1 MDEHIL
7 EFITESFED
16 GFIDYVEPV
25 DETYVDF
32 QDEVLLL
39 DNDNI
44 LISDDDIVS
53 DTENNVS
60 EDIIKSVDE
69 VVSSPEVQEA
79 LPLNTGSANGS
90 TYNIYNIT
98 LNHQED
104 ISEVPQEEQ
113 IQEEELPEAVTEA
126 EYSIDDIYSKLDGI
140 ASDVSVLKSNNY
152 NHSQNMEKIG
162 LTVVGLCVALLG
174 GLVAYS
180 VFNHIRP

>member
-16 GFIDYVEPV
+16 GFIEYIEPV
-25 DETYVDF
+25 NETTVDI
-32 QDEVLLL
+32 QDEELLF
-39 DNDNI
+39 DNDTVI
-44 LISDDDIVS
+44 ISDDDIVS
-53 DTENNVS
+53 ITENNIS
-60 EDIIKSVDE
+60 EDIVKSVDE
-69 VVSSPEVQEA
+69 VVKSPEVQEA
-79 LPLNTGSANGS
+79 LPLDTVSANGS
-90 TYNIYNIT
+90 TYNIYNIALT
-98 LNHQED
+98 QQED

-126 EYSIDDIYSKLDGI
+126 EYSIDDIYTKLDGI

>member
-7 EFITESFED
+7 EFITEDFED
-16 GFIDYVEPV
+16 GFIENIEPV
-25 DETYVDF
+25 EETSADF

-44 LISDDDIVS
+44 IISDDDFVS
-53 DTENNVS
+53 DTDNNVS
-60 EDIIKSVDE
+60 EDIVNSVDD
-69 VVSSPEVQEA
+69 VVSSAEVQEA
-79 LPLNTGSANGS
+79 LPSDFGSENGN

-98 LNHQED
+98 LNQQEN
-104 ISEVPQEEQ
+104 ITEVTEEEQ
-113 IQEEELPEAVTEA
+113 IQEEEPEEAITETQ
-126 EYSIDDIYSKLDGI
+126 YNLDDIYSKLDGLS
-140 ASDVSVLKSNNY
+140 SDVSVLKSNNY

>member
-7 EFITESFED
+7 EFITEGFED
-16 GFIDYVEPV
+16 GSIEYIEPV

-32 QDEVLLL
+32 QDEELLL
-39 DNDNI
+39 DDDLVI
-44 LISDDDIVS
+44 ISDDDSIHN
-53 DTENNVS
+53 TENNVS
-60 EDIIKSVDE
+60 EDIIKFVDE
-69 VVSSPEVQEA
+69 VVSSPDVQGA
-79 LPLNTGSANGS
+79 MPSKVGSGDGN

-98 LNHQED
+98 LNQQED
-104 ISEVPQEEQ
+104 ISEVSQEEK
-113 IQEEELPEAVTEA
+113 IQEEEVPEAVTEA
-126 EYSIDDIYSKLDGI
+126 EYSIDDIYSKLDGLS
-140 ASDVSVLKSNNY
+140 SDVSVLKSNNY